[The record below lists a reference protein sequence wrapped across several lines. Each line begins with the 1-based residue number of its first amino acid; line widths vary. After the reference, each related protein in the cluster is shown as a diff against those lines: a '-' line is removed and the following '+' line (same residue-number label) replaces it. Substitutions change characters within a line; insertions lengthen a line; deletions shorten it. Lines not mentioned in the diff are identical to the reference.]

1 MRRPTSQRR
10 GFTLIELLVVIAIIA
25 ILIALLLPAVQQ
37 AREAA
42 RRSTCKNNLKQIG
55 VALHNYH
62 ETFGLF
68 PSGYVSTVPGS
79 TISSTW
85 CRSNLRGLG
94 QYAPWTVMI
103 LPQLEQQAM
112 YNQMDFN
119 VPFQEASN
127 QMTTP
132 NSNVIV
138 PMSVYSCPSDI
149 KEPLWASYHGV
160 MGGGTS
166 PDCVNT
172 GCDPSNVRASYA
184 TGCLYSGSSIR
195 FRDIKDG
202 TTNVFLVGETRYA
215 SAAWGASAK
224 QDSCSFARNLAGA
237 QEQINLHPTG
247 TRGQVATRG
256 FSSYHIGGCHMLMA
270 DGSAHFLSE
279 TMHLSTYQQLGRRN
293 DELPVGGYSK

>member
-1 MRRPTSQRR
+1 MKGPKRK

-42 RRSTCKNNLKQIG
+42 RRSSCKNNLKQIG
-55 VALHNYH
+55 IALHNYH
-62 ETFGLF
+62 ETFSVF
-68 PSGYVSTVPGS
+68 PPGYVSTVPG
-79 TISSTW
+79 TPNNSSW
-85 CRSNLRGLG
+85 CRSNRNGSG
-94 QYAPWTVMI
+94 QYAPWTVLI
-103 LPQLEQQAM
+103 LPHLEQKAM
-112 YNQMDFN
+112 YEAMNFN
-119 VPFQEASN
+119 VPFQEPSN
-127 QMTTP
+127 QMAAP

-138 PMSVYSCPSDI
+138 YMSVYSCPSDV
-149 KEPLWASYHGV
+149 KQNNLWMSYHGV
-160 MGGGTS
+160 MGGGTA
-166 PDCVNT
+166 PDCQNT
-172 GCDPSNVRASYA
+172 GCTPSNVRASYV
-184 TGCLYSGSSIR
+184 TGVLYSSSRIR
-195 FRDIKDG
+195 FADITDG

-215 SAAWGASAK
+215 NAAWGASAK

-279 TMHLSTYQQLGRRN
+279 NMDLATYQQLGRRDDN
-293 DELPVGGYSK
+293 LPLGGYKK